1 MEKSMN
7 TAGSNPF
14 FRTSN
19 GGYQPG
25 WQAHGQGANPVK
37 VENTPMYAETVS
49 HFSPSIQPRK
59 VDSNVIFD
67 FRETVL

>member
-1 MEKSMN
+1 MEKAMS

-25 WQAHGQGANPVK
+25 WQATGGAGNPVK
-37 VENTPMYAETVS
+37 SENTPMYAETVS
-49 HFSPSIQPRK
+49 ASILAHHLP
-59 VDSNVIFD
+59 FH
-67 FRETVL
+67 

>member
-1 MEKSMN
+1 MEKAMS

-25 WQAHGQGANPVK
+25 WAAHGNGANPVK
-37 VENTPMYAETVS
+37 AENTPMYSETVS
-49 HFSPSIQPRK
+49 
-59 VDSNVIFD
+59 
-67 FRETVL
+67 